1 MLKSH
6 SHTLS
11 ISHSLTLDILSADV
25 VASRLAVVDDDT
37 GLEGDGEVVVV
48 VAVVIER
55 ERLGLSESSSDHQCV
70 H

>member
-1 MLKSH
+1 MAH
-6 SHTLS
+6 SPF
-11 ISHSLTLDILSADV
+11 ILLFLFEFAFFQVHSADV

>member
-1 MLKSH
+1 MVLCLTH
-6 SHTLS
+6 SC
-11 ISHSLTLDILSADV
+11 SADV

-37 GLEGDGEVVVV
+37 GLEGDGEDVVV